1 MITDRET
8 KLVDVMKLMKKH
20 GYTRK
25 EVEKAV
31 TKAYGINYGL
41 DAEYTKGVPEYEG
54 QCEN

>member
-1 MITDRET
+1 MITDREN

-41 DAEYTKGVPEYEG
+41 DEEYTKGVPEYEG